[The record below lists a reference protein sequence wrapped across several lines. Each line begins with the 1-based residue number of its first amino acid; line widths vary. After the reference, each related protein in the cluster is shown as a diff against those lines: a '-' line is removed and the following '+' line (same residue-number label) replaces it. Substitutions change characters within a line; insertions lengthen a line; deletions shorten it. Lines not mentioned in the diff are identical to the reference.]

1 MAMKTDE
8 NAVANPVPSIHV
20 NGMPLMGISMA
31 LQDVGSHN
39 SDMAMKT
46 DETAVTNT
54 APSNNHVNGMPQMG
68 ISMALHASDVG
79 LHDMTSRISSD
90 RGVKLSI
97 EKDMAIN
104 MEVVKTVA
112 VRSLTHNQSIAD
124 SSIMIGSWRKC
135 G

>member
-8 NAVANPVPSIHV
+8 TAVANPVPSLHV

-31 LQDVGSHN
+31 LQDVGSH
-39 SDMAMKT
+39 DMAMKT

-68 ISMALHASDVG
+68 ISMALHDVG
-79 LHDMTSRISSD
+79 SHDMTSRISSD
-90 RGVKLSI
+90 RGFKLSI

-104 MEVVKTVA
+104 MEVVNAVA

-124 SSIMIGSWRKC
+124 GSIMIGSWREC